1 MGEKCFTTAL
11 NTSCRGDFSFK
22 TLVFP
27 CPVCGIFRLARSDG
41 GREREIV
48 RPAHEKWPKIG
59 CLWRA
64 ERILSR
70 VEWGRGRAGR
80 ILSRLPARYYQ
91 RPWLGHRPR
100 PATVPGTV
108 PGPTLPRPRHRLPA
122 PPPYFAVPRHPPH
135 RRRWGFCSIRSWLP
149 ACRRRVGVLMT
160 SFPHVAAVRS
170 RFEAKVQ
177 THWVKNAENGVLW
190 AGGLCFGHNGTWN
203 GLLCACGPLNMRV
216 VPLIRT

>member
-27 CPVCGIFRLARSDG
+27 CPVGDNFRPARSDG

-64 ERILSR
+64 GRILSR
-70 VEWGRGRAGR
+70 VEWGEGPCWANFVAPAGP
-80 ILSRLPARYYQ
+80 LLPAALA
-91 RPWLGHRPR
+91 RPPS
-100 PATVPGTV
+100 
-108 PGPTLPRPRHRLPA
+108 PA
-122 PPPYFAVPRHPPH
+122 PPPYLAVPRHPPH

-177 THWVKNAENGVLW
+177 THWVKTLKTGCCGR
-190 AGGLCFGHNGTWN
+190 GGLCFGHNVTWY
-203 GLLCACGPLNMRV
+203 GLLRACGPLNMRV